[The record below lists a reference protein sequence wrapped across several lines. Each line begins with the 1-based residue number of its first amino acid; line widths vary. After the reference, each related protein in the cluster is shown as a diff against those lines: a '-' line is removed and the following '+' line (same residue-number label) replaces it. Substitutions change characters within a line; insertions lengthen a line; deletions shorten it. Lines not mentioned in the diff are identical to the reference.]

1 MRRDPSAVTAAITV
15 GSVVSAYD
23 DSAVMDNHI
32 RAEVSKRSAAAL
44 VRDEGDQI
52 QNIRVQS
59 LRPVSLL
66 LDSQA
71 AFRSERVLHPHR
83 CDAATGY
90 RP

>member
-32 RAEVSKRSAAAL
+32 RAEVSKRSAAEL
-44 VRDEGDQI
+44 VRDEGDRI
-52 QNIRVQS
+52 QNTRVQS
-59 LRPVSLL
+59 PRPVGLL
-66 LDSQA
+66 SDSRA
-71 AFRSERVLHPHR
+71 AFRSGRVLHPHR
-83 CDAATGY
+83 CDAAAGY

>member
-32 RAEVSKRSAAAL
+32 RAEVSKRSAAEL
-44 VRDEGDQI
+44 VRDEGGRI
-52 QNIRVQS
+52 QNTRVQS
-59 LRPVSLL
+59 PPLVGLL
-66 LDSQA
+66 SDSRA

-83 CDAATGY
+83 CDAVTGY